1 MIEYATFDKMI
12 GTSVGN
18 YRLEQFVGQARGGPV
33 FLARTD
39 AAATYLLHILA
50 GPTSMASRDRQV
62 YLERFHHQA
71 SQLVTLQHPN
81 ILSLLD
87 YGSYHGLPYL
97 VSPYLPMR
105 SLHSRL
111 DKNGPL
117 DIFTIGRY
125 LDQITAT
132 LEYAHQH
139 GVLHSSLSVD
149 CIFIRLDGQLVV
161 ADFGVRSLLLTGK
174 EEGLS
179 APLTEWDGACAPEQL
194 LGKPVGTYTDVYA
207 LGTVLFALLTG
218 APVFAGT
225 TAEEIAQQHLYAS
238 VPPLSRWRNDLPAG
252 LYSLIARALSKDPG
266 QRFRQPGALANA
278 YHRNV
283 APGNRIRVPF
293 VVVSEVPTVQ
303 TQEPLATGPSMV
315 DKPFAEHVWNNNRS
329 APTDHT
335 SGSPRSVL
343 EPSVPHS
350 LHGFS
355 DDPLSLADSPRA
367 ALMHRFGR
375 KDRQRAMLLIAALVA
390 LLMIASTVMG
400 IALLSQKSS
409 SVSGASG
416 QVTFFS
422 NQNDPGG
429 QTNALHI
436 AIQHLEA
443 PPAGYEYEA
452 WIINDQTEQ
461 VMGLGRFTEK
471 SQTWSLSYSGASGN
485 LLEAG
490 DKLEI
495 TQEQGV
501 VKVPAGKVILVG
513 TFPVKAF
520 QHIQHLLVGFP
531 ETPGKIGMLMGLLQQ
546 THLLNIQA
554 SVLQSVIA
562 SRNTVAIECVTQSM
576 LDIIEGTHG
585 THYQP
590 LAGACTQQNVTATG
604 DGFGLLGKGYVAGAE
619 EHASLALSQ
628 PDATSVMHLHA
639 GLMDIG
645 LSNITTWVTTIEQDV
660 LHLRAHPTNLASI
673 QEITTLA
680 DDAYHGVDVNGDGQI
695 DPVVGEA
702 GALTAYLQGQLMATL
717 SVVPGT

>member
-1 MIEYATFDKMI
+1 MIEYATFDRMI

-50 GPTSMASRDRQV
+50 GATSMASRDRQV

-71 SQLVTLQHPN
+71 GQLATLQHPN

-139 GVLHSSLSVD
+139 AVLHSSLSVD
-149 CIFIRLDGQLVV
+149 CIFM
-161 ADFGVRSLLLTGK
+161 
-174 EEGLS
+174 EEGLA

-194 LGKPVGTYTDVYA
+194 QGKPVGTYTDVYA

-218 APVFAGT
+218 SPVFAGT

-252 LYSLIARALSKDPG
+252 LYSLIARALAKDPG

-293 VVVSEVPTVQ
+293 VGVSEVPTVQ
-303 TQEPLATGPSMV
+303 TQEPLASGPSMV
-315 DKPFAEHVWNNNRS
+315 DKPFAEHVWSNNRS
-329 APTDHT
+329 APTDYT
-335 SGSPRSVL
+335 SGSQRSVL
-343 EPSVPHS
+343 EPSIPHS

-375 KDRQRAMLLIAALVA
+375 KDRQRAMLLIASLVA
-390 LLMIASTVMG
+390 LLTIASTVIG

-409 SVSGASG
+409 SVSSASG

-436 AIQHLEA
+436 AIQHLDA

-461 VMGLGRFTEK
+461 VMDLGRFTEK
-471 SQTWSLSYSGASGN
+471 SQTWSLSYSGGSSN

-604 DGFGLLGKGYVAGAE
+604 DGFGLLGKGFVSGAE

-628 PDATSVMHLHA
+628 PDATSVMRLHA

-673 QEITTLA
+673 QGITILA

-695 DPVVGEA
+695 DPVVGEG

>member
-1 MIEYATFDKMI
+1 MIEYATFDRMI

-39 AAATYLLHILA
+39 AASTYLLHILTGA
-50 GPTSMASRDRQV
+50 TSMASRDRQV

-71 SQLVTLQHPN
+71 SQLATLQHPN

-139 GVLHSSLSVD
+139 AVLHSSLSVD

-161 ADFGVRSLLLTGK
+161 ADFGVRSLLLTGQ
-174 EEGLS
+174 EEGLA

-218 APVFAGT
+218 SPVFAGT
-225 TAEEIAQQHLYAS
+225 SAEEIAQQHLYAS

-252 LYSLIARALSKDPG
+252 LYSLIARALAKDPG
-266 QRFRQPGALANA
+266 QRFRQPGALAN
-278 YHRNV
+278 
-283 APGNRIRVPF
+283 
-293 VVVSEVPTVQ
+293 
-303 TQEPLATGPSMV
+303 GPSMV
-315 DKPFAEHVWNNNRS
+315 DRPFAEHVWSNNRS

-343 EPSVPHS
+343 EPSIPHS

-375 KDRQRAMLLIAALVA
+375 KDRQRAMLLIASLVA
-390 LLMIASTVMG
+390 LLLIASTVMG

-409 SVSGASG
+409 SVSNASG

-422 NQNDPGG
+422 NHNDPGG

-452 WIINDQTEQ
+452 WIINDQSEQ
-461 VMGLGRFTEK
+461 VMGLGRLTEK

-531 ETPGKIGMLMGLLQQ
+531 GTPGKIGMLMGLLQQ

-604 DGFGLLGKGYVAGAE
+604 DGFGLLGKGYAAGAE
-619 EHASLALSQ
+619 KHASLALSQ
-628 PDATSVMHLHA
+628 PDATNVMRLHA
-639 GLMDIG
+639 GLMDVG